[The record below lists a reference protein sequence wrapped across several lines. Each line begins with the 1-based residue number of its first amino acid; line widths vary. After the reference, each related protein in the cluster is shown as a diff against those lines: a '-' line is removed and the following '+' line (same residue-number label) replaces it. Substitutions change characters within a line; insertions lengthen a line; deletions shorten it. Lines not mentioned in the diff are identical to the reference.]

1 MDFFQIGITLIAVI
15 IAITIHEFA
24 HAAAAVSCGD
34 DTPKKQGRISLNPL
48 DHFDPVG
55 FTMIVLTS
63 IFGFGIGWGKPV
75 MIDPANFRNP
85 RWDDIKVAAWG
96 PLSNI
101 LQAIVFSVVWRFWAL
116 KLSYGVQTFVLMMVL
131 VNIGLALF
139 NLIPLPPLDGSHI
152 LAGLLP
158 REAARKYVR
167 FAAQYGMAALLLCI
181 MVPVGGHSLISWV
194 ISPASSRLVHL
205 LLR

>member
-1 MDFFQIGITLIAVI
+1 MNFFHIGITLIAVI

-24 HAAAAVSCGD
+24 HAVAAVSCGD
-34 DTPKKQGRISLNPL
+34 DTPKRQGRISLNPI

-75 MIDPANFRNP
+75 IINPANFRHP
-85 RWDDIKVAAWG
+85 RWDDIKVSAWG

-101 LQAIVFSVVWRFWAL
+101 LQAIVFAIIWRYTAFR
-116 KLSYGVQTFVLMMVL
+116 LSEGGQTFVLMMVL

-158 REAARKYVR
+158 RDAARSYAR

-181 MVPVGGHSLISWV
+181 VIPVGGRSLISW
-194 ISPASSRLVHL
+194 IIAPASNLLVSL